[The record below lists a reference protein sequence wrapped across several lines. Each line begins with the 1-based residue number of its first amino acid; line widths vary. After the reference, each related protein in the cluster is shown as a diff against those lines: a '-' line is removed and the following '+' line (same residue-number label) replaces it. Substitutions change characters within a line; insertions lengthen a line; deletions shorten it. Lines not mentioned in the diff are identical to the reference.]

1 MNFFVTVESL
11 PVVVPYGE
19 GMQLFSDVVARE
31 NGVVDIVERVLPITG
46 GATEVETA
54 VTERDPIAASA
65 PLPGEGMEVEERW
78 CRKNCL

>member
-1 MNFFVTVESL
+1 M
-11 PVVVPYGE
+11 
-19 GMQLFSDVVARE
+19 
-31 NGVVDIVERVLPITG
+31 LPITG